1 MEERAFTEE
10 ISLLRDRL
18 GILNQYIGELSQT
31 PQQSEFLC
39 QIFVE
44 FETRL
49 SGLEALH
56 NKYHKHE
63 SSLRQWA
70 KHSALMITYFD
81 DELGILSEEDTLA
94 WVERM
99 LKNLSQKQQIESIL
113 QYRIAFE
120 RLLTQISTQF
130 INLTSKEIDQGIN
143 QALKAIGEFTCVDR
157 IYIYS
162 SDGKQIALTHEWC
175 AIGIPPSANNE
186 AQIPKD
192 TFLWLTSQ
200 LRQFQTVYIS
210 CVEELPEAAEAEKL
224 ILRALD
230 VKTFVAVP
238 LVYDSVLIGTL
249 CFSSMTNLKVWSE
262 EDITLLSTLG
272 DIFASTLAR
281 KYVETAIRESEERF
295 RQLVDNIDDVFWI
308 YSLEN
313 HRPIYVSPAYEKIWN
328 RNCKSVY
335 EEAFCWLNSIH
346 TDDQKPASLNIEAW
360 QRGEHT
366 NLEYRIVRPNGEIRW
381 IYDRSFPIRNQQ
393 GIVYRYAGIAEDIS
407 ERKLAFEQLQA
418 SLREKEVLLQEI
430 HHRVKN
436 NLQIISSLLYL
447 QANRIE
453 DNQSRE
459 FLQDS
464 RNRIESMALV
474 HETLYRE
481 IDFVGVNFAD
491 YVQNLAMN
499 LFNLY
504 KIPKSSI
511 SFQVS
516 VSPEII
522 INLDQAIPCGLI
534 INELLTN
541 ALKHSFKKTK
551 AGRVFVNVATNLNQQ
566 LILEVGNNGDQLP
579 PNFQLERTQSMGL
592 RLVMTLVKQL
602 QGTLELNQGDFIT
615 FTIVFPSLE

>member
-1 MEERAFTEE
+1 MEERAFTGE
-10 ISLLRDRL
+10 INLLRDRL
-18 GILNQYIGELSQT
+18 GILNQYVSELSQT

-39 QIFVE
+39 QIFGEV
-44 FETRL
+44 ETRL
-49 SGLEALH
+49 SGLETLH
-56 NKYHKHE
+56 NKYHRRE
-63 SSLRQWA
+63 SSLRKWA
-70 KHSALMITYFD
+70 EHSALMLTSFD
-81 DELGILSEEDTLA
+81 DELGILSEESTFA

-99 LKNLSQKQQIESIL
+99 LDNLAQKQQMESIL
-113 QYRIAFE
+113 QYRVAFE
-120 RLLTQISTQF
+120 SLLTQISTQF

-143 QALKAIGEFTCVDR
+143 QALKAIGEFTFVDR

-162 SDGKQIALTHEWC
+162 SDGKQGALTHEWC
-175 AIGIPPSANNE
+175 AVGIPSSFNNE
-186 AQIPKD
+186 LQIPKD
-192 TFLWLTSQ
+192 TFLWIAPQ
-200 LRQFQTVYIS
+200 LMQFQTVYIP
-210 CVEELPEAAEAEKL
+210 CVDELPEAAEAEKL
-224 ILRALD
+224 ILKALD

-238 LVYDSVLIGTL
+238 LVYDSVLIGVL
-249 CFSSMTNLKVWSE
+249 CFSSLVELKVWSE
-262 EDITLLSTLG
+262 EDLALLSTLG

-295 RQLVDNIDDVFWI
+295 RQLVDNIDDVFWM
-308 YSLEN
+308 YSLEDK
-313 HRPIYVSPAYEKIWN
+313 RPIYVSPVYEKIWN
-328 RNCKSVY
+328 RTCKSVY
-335 EEAFCWLNSIH
+335 EEAFSWLSLIH
-346 TDDQKPASLNIEAW
+346 PDDQKQASLELEAW

-366 NLEYRIVRPNGEIRW
+366 NLEYRVVRPNGEIRW
-381 IYDRSFPIRNQQ
+381 ISDRAFPIRNQQ

-418 SLREKEVLLQEI
+418 SLKDKEVLLQEI

-453 DNQSRE
+453 DNQARE

-474 HETLYRE
+474 HETLYRK
-481 IDFVGVNFAD
+481 IDFVGVNFAE
-491 YVQNLAMN
+491 YVQNLAVN

-504 KIPKSSI
+504 KITKSSI

-516 VSPEII
+516 VSPEIL

-534 INELLTN
+534 INELITN

-551 AGRVFVNVATNLNQQ
+551 IGVVFVNLETNSNQQ
-566 LILEVGNNGDQLP
+566 LVLKVGNNGDRLP
-579 PNFQLERTQSMGL
+579 PNFQLEQTQSMGL

-602 QGTLELNQGDFIT
+602 QGTLELNQSDFIT
-615 FTIVFPSLE
+615 FTIVFPSLR